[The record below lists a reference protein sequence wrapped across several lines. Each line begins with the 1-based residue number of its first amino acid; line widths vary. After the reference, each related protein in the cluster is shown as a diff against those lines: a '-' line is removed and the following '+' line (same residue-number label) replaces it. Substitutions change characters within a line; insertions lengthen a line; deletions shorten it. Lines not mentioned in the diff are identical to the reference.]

1 VVAVLAVLI
10 ATLWPFRPFS
20 PNGVH
25 WIEGANGLRF
35 EKAGLVVSN
44 GPLMPAETD
53 AGSYSLEL
61 LLRPASTKSS
71 YTILAVYAPTRPKQL
86 LVRQWTDSLLV
97 THDATVDRDRTRTI
111 KFDVDHVFI
120 PGRLAHVTISSGAGG
135 TTVYLDG
142 EMAGSFPEFKISR
155 SELLGRIVLGTS
167 PIMYQ
172 PWHGELHGL
181 AIYAKELTAVDALR
195 HYKEWIVPS
204 GHPDLDGA
212 IARYSFARGAG
223 SEVRSQVPTGPSLE
237 IPASFSVPYKSL
249 LVSPA
254 QEFKAN
260 RLYANDVA
268 INIAG
273 FVPLGLIVCAYLSWT
288 RGHWRAILGTI
299 IACGFLS
306 FVIEVLQYYIPQRNS
321 GTTDIITNAL
331 GAALGAV
338 LARSSPPIRKVL
350 EGTGLIPTDS
360 DALSVADSSTHELG

>member
-10 ATLWPFRPFS
+10 ATLWPFSLFS

-71 YTILAVYAPTRPKQL
+71 YAILAIYAPTRPKQL
-86 LVRQWTDSLLV
+86 LVRQWTDDLLV
-97 THDATVDRDRTRTI
+97 THDATVDRDRTRTM

-120 PGRLAHVTISSGAGG
+120 SGRLAQVTISSGPKG
-135 TTVYLDG
+135 TTVFLDG

-155 SELLGRIVLGTS
+155 SELLGKIVLGTS
-167 PIMYQ
+167 PITYQ
-172 PWHGELHGL
+172 PWLGELHGL
-181 AIYAKELTAVDALR
+181 AIYSKELTPADALR
-195 HYKEWIVPS
+195 HYKEWTVPS

-223 SEVRSQVPTGPSLE
+223 SEVRSQVPTGPNLE
-237 IPASFSVPYKSL
+237 IPASFSVPHKSL

-254 QEFKAN
+254 QEFKAD
-260 RLYANDVA
+260 RLYALDVT

-273 FVPLGLIVCAYLSWT
+273 FVPLGVIVCSYLSWT

-338 LARSSPPIRKVL
+338 LARSSPPIRKAL

-360 DALSVADSSTHELG
+360 DALSVADSSTHKLG